1 MVTYLGSIVAFAVVG
16 FLADKI
22 FNPLLESDGLLAKTA
37 GSIIGAGEG
46 RRIALMFI
54 ISGIMI
60 SIVALLIWKNKKI
73 KELKSVENLD
83 NELSQNKYVEM

>member
-1 MVTYLGSIVAFAVVG
+1 MCGRLFQWLLTLAPSLLLQLWV

-60 SIVALLIWKNKKI
+60 SIVALLIWKNKK
-73 KELKSVENLD
+73 
-83 NELSQNKYVEM
+83 NKRTEKC